1 MNLTKAV
8 FLDRD
13 GVINREI
20 GNYTYRVEDF
30 ILNDDVIESLKILQ
44 KNGYIFIV
52 VSNQSGI
59 AKKLYKQEDTEKIHA
74 RFLDIMKENGIVI
87 TEIYYCMH
95 HPDVEKCL
103 CRKPDSLMLEKAIAR
118 FSIDVSQSFFIGDK
132 QRDTD
137 AGNKV
142 GIKSFL
148 IEPNSLLMP
157 IVNLISSNSLFF
169 VH

>member
-1 MNLTKAV
+1 MKLTKAV

-13 GVINREI
+13 GVLNREI
-20 GNYTYRVEDF
+20 GDYVCHVEDF
-30 ILNDDVIESLKILQ
+30 VLNDDVIESLKILQ

-52 VSNQSGI
+52 ISNQSGI
-59 AKKLYKQEDTEKIHA
+59 AKKLYMQIDVEKIHTH
-74 RFLDIMKENGIVI
+74 FLNIMKKNGINI
-87 TEIYYCMH
+87 TEIYYCVH

-103 CRKPDSLMLEKAIAR
+103 CRKPDSLMIEKAIAR
-118 FSIDVSQSFFIGDK
+118 FNIDVSLSFFIGDK
-132 QRDTD
+132 ERDVQ

-142 GIKSFL
+142 GMKSFL

-157 IVNLISSNSLFF
+157 IVNLICNNSLFF